1 MSDCTRLLVLQLFF
15 QHNSLLSLDG
25 QSYGGQT
32 SFYCLFKRILF
43 YRIDEAIKLADKEYC
58 APLNRA
64 CIQTWFLLVFLLL
77 LLLKQTDRRMD
88 RWMYDGWTDNLCWR
102 RVEVWNETQC
112 KQLLKCSHW
121 ADQRRFCCPSQL
133 RVSHLTRTH
142 THPCTADVCE
152 SSNEA
157 FFVSVSQGLGCS
169 SAEMRPT
176 MLSLRFWSSRVR
188 SCSRVTSHR
197 TDILANTRTHTILAA
212 SFLLSLNLVELG
224 ALLTKILGMPGLS
237 CTELQT
243 ISLMRVA

>member
-1 MSDCTRLLVLQLFF
+1 MDRQPVLKTGR
-15 QHNSLLSLDG
+15 SLKWDTVRTTTEML
-25 QSYGGQT
+25 
-32 SFYCLFKRILF
+32 
-43 YRIDEAIKLADKEYC
+43 
-58 APLNRA
+58 PLGRSK
-64 CIQTWFLLVFLLL
+64 TLLL
-77 LLLKQTDRRMD
+77 PLPAACQSS
-88 RWMYDGWTDNLCWR
+88 N
-102 RVEVWNETQC
+102 
-112 KQLLKCSHW
+112 
-121 ADQRRFCCPSQL
+121 
-133 RVSHLTRTH
+133 TRTN

-157 FFVSVSQGLGCS
+157 FFVSMSQGLGCS

-188 SCSRVTSHR
+188 SCSLVTSHR